1 MKHHV
6 KPHWPVAA
14 LLALTGLNLL
24 DYLDRQVLAAVLTPL
39 KDELHLTDAQ
49 LGSIAAAF
57 MLGYFLTAP
66 IFGWLGDRLP
76 RKWLIAAGV
85 IVWSLGTVLSGQ
97 AHGYAALVCF
107 RVLVGFGE
115 ASFGTISPGWIADLF
130 PPARRNNAI
139 SIFYLAIPIGS
150 ALGYIFGG
158 IMAARYGWRSAFLW
172 AGAPGLVLAG
182 VLFWLREP
190 ARGESEPAKPKEA
203 DGSSAVEASGLY
215 RDLLHYPDYVLVIA
229 GYVAQTFAMGGF
241 AFWAPTFLHR
251 VHGLGLEAAGKFFG
265 SSLVLTGLTAT
276 LIGGFL
282 ATSWQRRS
290 ATGYAWVL
298 LISAVG
304 AAPAA
309 FAAFALHDLAA
320 AKAALVI
327 AMFFLFLST
336 GPVNTLILETVPVLM
351 RARAMAASI
360 FMIHMFGDLWSPQ
373 FVGWISDRVGDLR
386 VAALWVLPVAL
397 VVSAAFWAWYLQHVR
412 SRRALG

>member
-1 MKHHV
+1 VKPHV

-39 KDELHLTDAQ
+39 KDELHLSDAQ
-49 LGSIAAAF
+49 LGSVAAAF

-97 AHGYAALVCF
+97 AHGYGALVCF

-158 IMAARYGWRSAFLW
+158 IMAARYGWRTAFLW
-172 AGAPGLVLAG
+172 AGVPGLVLAG

-190 ARGESEPAKPKEA
+190 ARGESEPATEA
-203 DGSSAVEASGLY
+203 AGEAPPATEASGLY

-251 VHGLGLEAAGKFFG
+251 VHGLDLEAAGKFFG

-282 ATSWQRRS
+282 ATTWQRRS

-320 AKAALVI
+320 SKAALVT

-386 VAALWVLPVAL
+386 VAALWVLPIAL

-412 SRRALG
+412 SRRAAD